1 METTRSKQAGTNGKY
16 KLQISTMSTFG
27 LGEEM
32 IAFLLNYNQY
42 TTIEVSLNIMHRIA
56 ELKLELG

>member
-1 METTRSKQAGTNGKY
+1 METIRSKQAGTNGKY

-27 LGEEM
+27 LEEEM
-32 IAFLLNYNQY
+32 IAYLLNFNQY
-42 TTIEVSLNIMHRIA
+42 TTNQVSLNIMHRIT